1 MEVEER
7 RIEENRKELEYDQD
21 RLKRQINELKR
32 AIVNEEGLRRF
43 CEIAA
48 RNLDSLKD
56 DQWRILLETMRVNI
70 LVDDADITV
79 KIAASFQN
87 IA

>member
-1 MEVEER
+1 M
-7 RIEENRKELEYDQD
+7 
-21 RLKRQINELKR
+21 
-32 AIVNEEGLRRF
+32 VNEEGLRRF

-56 DQWRILLETMRVNI
+56 AQWRILLETMRVNI